1 MIFFIGILNFLFYSR
16 PQVLEVN
23 VTAYHIKGKTA
34 SGIMTTKI
42 DEPFVAISRDLFA
55 KYPLGSYIYLSNCK
69 WEGMYKVMDKMGKRK
84 VKTID
89 VYSPKIKSGQV
100 KCSCAAVK

>member
-1 MIFFIGILNFLFYSR
+1 MIFFFILVNLLFCDQN
-16 PQVLEVN
+16 QVIEVN
-23 VTAYHIKGKTA
+23 VTAYHINGKTA
-34 SGIMTTKI
+34 SGIHTTKI

-55 KYPLGSYIYLSNCK
+55 IYPLGSYIYLSNCK

-84 VKTID
+84 YNTID
-89 VYSPKIKSGQV
+89 VYSPKIRSGQV

>member
-1 MIFFIGILNFLFYSR
+1 MIFFTILLSFLLSSQS
-16 PQVLEVN
+16 QVLEVN

-55 KYPLGSYIYLSNCK
+55 HYPLGSYIYLSNCK
-69 WEGMYKVMDKMGKRK
+69 WEGMYKVMDKMGRRK

-89 VYSPKIKSGQV
+89 VYSPKIRSGQV